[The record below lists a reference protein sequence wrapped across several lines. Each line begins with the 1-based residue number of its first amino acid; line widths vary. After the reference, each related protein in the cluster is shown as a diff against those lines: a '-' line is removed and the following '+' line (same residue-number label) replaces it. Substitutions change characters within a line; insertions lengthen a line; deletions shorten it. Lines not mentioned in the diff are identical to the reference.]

1 MNSVTR
7 RTVKLATLACALAL
21 ALPALTAALPKST
34 TAYLLGARMIRSE
47 IVAKSANGPYHDY
60 RLDRGR
66 IAKRTT
72 GAVVLSERDGTQATL
87 KVAANARVIL
97 NGKSAKWRQLR
108 PGMQAVVARAD
119 DLPAD
124 VLYVTSPKVTPKI
137 PEATIAFLLGPKMLR
152 GEIGL
157 RSADG
162 VVHDYLLDQGRV
174 RQVNP
179 YVLTL
184 READGQ
190 MVTIN
195 VTATAHVKLNG
206 KNASFA
212 QLRKGMMA
220 TTMRDGDKPADQV
233 WAATRKK

>member
-1 MNSVTR
+1 MTR
-7 RTVKLATLACALAL
+7 RTVTLATLVCTLAL
-21 ALPALTAALPKST
+21 ALPAATAALPKST
-34 TAYLLGARMIRSE
+34 IAYLLGPRMIRSE
-47 IVAKSANGPYHDY
+47 VVAKGTGNTNHDY

-66 IAKRTT
+66 IAKRAT
-72 GAVVLSERDGTQATL
+72 GTLVLAERDGTQATL

-97 NGKSAKWRQLR
+97 NGKPAKWRQLR
-108 PGMQAVVARAD
+108 PGMQAAVSRTD
-119 DLPAD
+119 NLPAD
-124 VLYVTSPKVTPKI
+124 VVYAGSPKLTPKI
-137 PEATIAFLLGPKMLR
+137 PDATIAFLLGPKMLR

-190 MVTIN
+190 LVTIN
-195 VTATAHVKLNG
+195 ITATARVKLNG
-206 KNASFA
+206 KSASFA

-233 WAATRKK
+233 WATTRKK

>member
-21 ALPALTAALPKST
+21 ALPALTAALPKSM
-34 TAYLLGARMIRSE
+34 TAYLLGPRMIRSE
-47 IVAKSANGPYHDY
+47 VVAKGANNAYHDY

-66 IAKRTT
+66 IAKRTAGT
-72 GAVVLSERDGTQATL
+72 LVLAERDGTQATL
-87 KVAANARVIL
+87 KVAPNARVSL
-97 NGKSAKWRQLR
+97 NGKPAKWRQLR
-108 PGMQAVVARAD
+108 PGLQAVVARTD
-119 DLPAD
+119 NLPAD
-124 VLYVTSPKVTPKI
+124 IVYATSPKLTPKV
-137 PEATIAFLLGPKMLR
+137 PDATISFLLGSKMLR

-162 VVHDYLLDQGRV
+162 VVHDYLLDQGKV

-184 READGQ
+184 REGDGQ
-190 MVTIN
+190 VVTIN
-195 VTATAHVKLNG
+195 IAATARVKLNG
-206 KNASFA
+206 KSASFA

-233 WAATRKK
+233 WATTRKK